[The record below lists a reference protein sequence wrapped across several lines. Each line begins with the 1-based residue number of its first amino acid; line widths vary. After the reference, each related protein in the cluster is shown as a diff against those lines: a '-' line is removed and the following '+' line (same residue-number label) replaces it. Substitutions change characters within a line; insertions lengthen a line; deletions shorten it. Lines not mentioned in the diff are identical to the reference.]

1 MPDGNGTILVVE
13 DDSLV
18 HNYVVT
24 QLRGLGYRTLSAND
38 AGEALAIVDS
48 GESIDLLFTD
58 LVMPGP
64 INGRRLAIEARKRR
78 PSLKVLY
85 TSGYAET
92 ALIHDG
98 RLDADAMLLAKP
110 YRKIELAKM
119 IRAALAPDPIQH
131 RD

>member
-1 MPDGNGTILVVE
+1 MH
-13 DDSLV
+13 SC
-18 HNYVVT
+18 VVT
-24 QLRGLGYRTLSAND
+24 QLRGLGYRTLSARN

-64 INGRRLAIEARKRR
+64 ISGRQLAVEASKRR

-85 TSGYAET
+85 TSGYAES

-119 IRAALAPDPIQH
+119 IRAALAPDAIQD